1 MKKSADILILHASE
15 LVTLDGYSDKPAVK
29 SDMRNLGIIRDGAV
43 AIENGRI
50 IDVGKSSSLAEK
62 YSAETVINADK
73 KIVLPGFIDAHT
85 HLLFLGSRE
94 EELTYKLEGMS
105 YLEILQRGGGILKTV
120 RETRSASIQELVKA
134 GIERLDNMLVH
145 GVTTVEG
152 KSGYGLDVENEIKM
166 LEAYKI
172 LNEKH
177 VVDVIPTLLA
187 AHAIPPEYKDN
198 PDEYVDLIIDEII
211 PKVAER
217 KLARFNDV
225 FVEKGVFTIE
235 HGRRI
240 LLRGKEY
247 GLVPK
252 IHADEINYLGGAELA
267 GEVGAI
273 SADHLA
279 RASDKGLK
287 ILADKGV
294 IGVLLP
300 TAPMVLMDYS
310 YPNARKMINMGVPI
324 AIASDFNPNCWVEN
338 IQVPMFMATYFLKMT
353 PAEVI
358 TAVTINA
365 AHAIGLSHEVGS
377 ISVGKKADIVIL
389 DVPSHYWINYKF
401 GTNLVDTVIK
411 NGKIV
416 VEKGKLKNREI
427 RS

>member
-1 MKKSADILILHASE
+1 MKENVDIIIHHASE
-15 LVTLDGYSDKPAVK
+15 LITLDGYSDKPAIK
-29 SDMRNLGIIRDGAV
+29 SEMRKLSIIRDGAV
-43 AIENGRI
+43 AIKDGRI
-50 IDVGKSSSLAEK
+50 IDVGKTDELK
-62 YSAETVINADK
+62 KRYSPEIEIDASN

-85 HLLFLGSRE
+85 HLIFLGSRE
-94 EELTYKLEGMS
+94 EELTFKLEGMS
-105 YLEILQRGGGILKTV
+105 YLEILKRGGGILKTV
-120 RETRSASIQELVKA
+120 RETRKASLQELVKA
-134 GIERLDNMLVH
+134 GMERLDNMLKH

-152 KSGYGLDVENEIKM
+152 KSGYGLDVSNEIKM
-166 LEAYKI
+166 LEAYKV
-172 LNEKH
+172 LNGSH
-177 VVDVIPTLLA
+177 VVDVVPTLLA

-211 PKVAER
+211 PKVAEK
-217 KLARFNDV
+217 KLAKFNDV
-225 FVEKGVFTIE
+225 FVEKGVFDIE
-235 HGRRI
+235 QGKRI
-240 LLRGKEY
+240 LLSGKEY

-279 RASDKGLK
+279 RASEKG
-287 ILADKGV
+287 IRTLADKGI

-310 YPNARKMINMGVPI
+310 YPNARKMIDIGVPI

-365 AHAIGLSHEVGS
+365 AHAIGLSHEIGS

-389 DVPSHYWINYKF
+389 DVPSHYWINYRF
-401 GTNLVDTVIK
+401 GVNMVDTVIK
-411 NGKIV
+411 SGEIV
-416 VEKGKLKNREI
+416 VEGGKLIKNKK
-427 RS
+427 

>member
-1 MKKSADILILHASE
+1 MKENVDIIIHHASE
-15 LVTLDGYSDKPAVK
+15 LITLDGYSDKPAIK
-29 SDMRNLGIIRDGAV
+29 SEMRKLSIIRDGAV
-43 AIENGRI
+43 AIKDGRI
-50 IDVGKSSSLAEK
+50 IDVGKTDELK
-62 YSAETVINADK
+62 KRYSPEIEIDASN

-85 HLLFLGSRE
+85 HLIFLGSRE
-94 EELTYKLEGMS
+94 EELTFKLEGMS
-105 YLEILQRGGGILKTV
+105 YLEILKRGGGILKTV
-120 RETRSASIQELVKA
+120 RETRKASLQELVKA
-134 GIERLDNMLVH
+134 GMERLDNMLKH

-152 KSGYGLDVENEIKM
+152 KSGYGLDVSNEIKM
-166 LEAYKI
+166 LEAYKV
-172 LNEKH
+172 LNGSH
-177 VVDVIPTLLA
+177 VVDVVPTLLA

-211 PKVAER
+211 PKVAEK
-217 KLARFNDV
+217 KLAKFNDV
-225 FVEKGVFTIE
+225 FVEKGVFDIE
-235 HGRRI
+235 QGKRI
-240 LLRGKEY
+240 LLSGKEY

-279 RASDKGLK
+279 RASEKG
-287 ILADKGV
+287 IRTLADKGI

-300 TAPMVLMDYS
+300 TAPMVLRDYS
-310 YPNARKMINMGVPI
+310 YPNARKMIDIGVPI

-365 AHAIGLSHEVGS
+365 AHAIGLSHEIGS

-389 DVPSHYWINYKF
+389 DVPSHYWINYRF
-401 GTNLVDTVIK
+401 GVNMVDTVIK
-411 NGKIV
+411 SGEIV
-416 VEKGKLKNREI
+416 VEGGKLIKNKK
-427 RS
+427 